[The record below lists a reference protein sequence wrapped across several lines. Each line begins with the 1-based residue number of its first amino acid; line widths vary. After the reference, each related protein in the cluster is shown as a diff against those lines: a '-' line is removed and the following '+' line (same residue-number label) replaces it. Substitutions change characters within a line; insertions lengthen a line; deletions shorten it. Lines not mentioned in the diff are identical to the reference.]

1 MLLWAF
7 AINVRERNPVGPKR
21 QKHLTD
27 ALHLGKTGENQPDRL
42 VYAQIRI
49 HFYFLAAHFHVANR
63 YRKKEFSPPRFLLQ
77 SFHGT
82 GAQERQFEFAHRA
95 LHTQQQPIVW
105 TRVASPTVRRDGNL
119 WASDENRNYLAMRF
133 RKGLVK
139 HIRQIMLMNPTD
151 SLAAREMFK
160 KSIHMTI
167 DVSES
172 VVLVSGLR
180 TVKTLVDG
188 NRIFEAL
195 KAVRSLF
202 PIEAEILAGG
212 KVSSPTQAA

>member
-1 MLLWAF
+1 MHISLRAGEKIY
-7 AINVRERNPVGPKR
+7 INGAVLRADRKVSIEILN
-21 QKHLTD
+21 D
-27 ALHLGKTGENQPDRL
+27 AT
-42 VYAQIRI
+42 
-49 HFYFLAAHFHVANR
+49 
-63 YRKKEFSPPRFLLQ
+63 FLLEAHVMKVEDA
-77 SFHGT
+77 ST
-82 GAQERQFEFAHRA
+82 PLRQLYFII
-95 LHTQQQPIVW
+95 Q
-105 TRVASPTVRRDGNL
+105 
-119 WASDENRNYLAMRF
+119 M
-133 RKGLVK
+133 
-139 HIRQIMLMNPTD
+139 MLMNPTD